1 MVVSEW
7 YACFWSLF
15 NLRFSLYNAQFIM
28 LTLSSSLLHSLS
40 QLIWIFSLLFSLHL
54 LYFVPFSVALFFS
67 PDLPVEVR
75 LFFCLACMGE
85 WCCRQWLSAGEE
97 GVDVLFFVVC
107 KWIGNQRGSWD
118 LDPAG
123 LSHSGSHFQAWQ
135 LHQKH
140 CCSHIHMPTFAC
152 GHLVWL
158 ESAICRH
165 QGIPHAKRKA
175 CGVQCRERLTLLLW
189 VPTSCFL

>member
-1 MVVSEW
+1 MVVSER

-67 PDLPVEVR
+67 PDLPVEVK

-97 GVDVLFFVVC
+97 GVGVLFFVVC
-107 KWIGNQRGSWD
+107 KWIGNQRGFLGFRPSW
-118 LDPAG
+118 
-123 LSHSGSHFQAWQ
+123 
-135 LHQKH
+135 
-140 CCSHIHMPTFAC
+140 
-152 GHLVWL
+152 V
-158 ESAICRH
+158 ESQRLPLWGMAAI
-165 QGIPHAKRKA
+165 P
-175 CGVQCRERLTLLLW
+175 ETLLLTYSHADLCMW
-189 VPTSCFL
+189 PACLVGKCYF